1 MGKLAK
7 KFFAYLL
14 DFAEIVLIAVT
25 VFVIV
30 YLFVAQLLEVT
41 GNSMYPTFKDKEQI
55 IAEKVSVKLKELER
69 GEIIIVKSPKDNSR
83 LLIKRVIG
91 LPGERI
97 MVNGGKVFINGGE
110 LYEPYLA
117 EGASTYE
124 GALVKEGLEYQIA
137 LGSYFLLGDN
147 REQSS
152 DSREYGTFPNELIV
166 GRGVVVYYPLENF
179 RFITQE

>member
-1 MGKLAK
+1 MRKLAK
-7 KFFAYLL
+7 KFFTYLL

-25 VFVIV
+25 LFIIV

-69 GEIIIVKSPKDNSR
+69 GEIIIVKSPKDTSR

-97 MVNGGKVFINGGE
+97 MVKGGKVFINGGE
-110 LYEPYLA
+110 LYEPYLP
-117 EGASTYE
+117 ESTKTYE
-124 GALVKEGLEYQIA
+124 GSLVKEGLEYQIA
-137 LGSYFLLGDN
+137 NESYFVLGDN

-152 DSREYGTFPNELIV
+152 DSREYGTFPNELVV
-166 GRGVVVYYPLENF
+166 GRGVIVYYPLKSL